1 VKSRYRVVLS
11 AAVAVTLVAVV
22 VPPSSSAQIR
32 QWDYPRLAQRG
43 AEGPVKVRLGGG
55 YVGRV
60 KFIDNLVAIS
70 QRFRNAKGKPRKRL
84 YRVSGALSVRLKH
97 GYSLFTSICKTK
109 VPGAQLVPLR
119 DGTRAFFPQ
128 QADEAPETAGG
139 VNVGLNLGPF
149 SVSVPVPGL
158 DLYSGAEP
166 PKIAW
171 EVPNSSAKQAW
182 GWFWNPFNDRPNDEL
197 LPFLGHWVR
206 DAGGIEYRVACSIT
220 VTGFGASGGAT
231 IRMTK
236 HVGT

>member
-1 VKSRYRVVLS
+1 VRSRYRILLS
-11 AAVAVTLVAVV
+11 AAVAATLVAVV
-22 VPPSSSAQIR
+22 PPSSAQVR

-60 KFIDNLVAIS
+60 KYIDNLVAIS
-70 QRFRNAKGKPRKRL
+70 QRFRNARGKPRKRL
-84 YRVSGALSVRLKH
+84 YRVSGALSVRLKD
-97 GYSLFTSICKTK
+97 GYSLFSAICKTK

-128 QADEAPETAGG
+128 EADEAPESAGG

-158 DLYSGAEP
+158 DLYSGAQP

-171 EVPNSSAKQAW
+171 EVPNSSAKQ
-182 GWFWNPFNDRPNDEL
+182 GWVWVWDPFDDRPNDEL

-206 DAGGIEYRVACSIT
+206 DAGGIEYKVRCRVL

-231 IRMTK
+231 IRMVK
-236 HVGT
+236 HVQT